1 MVGIDHD
8 LPAIPAERLNA
19 QALRQR
25 FAAPPVWRPEVVR
38 EPRFSQRPPA
48 DAAVLVPLVQHG
60 HGLSVLLTQRTA
72 HLPTHAGQIAFPG
85 GKVDTED
92 ASVRAAA
99 LREAQEEGWA
109 VSGLADAPF
118 HAATVEGRTVV
129 WFAARSAARLQR
141 FKEAGRI
148 TPVPASAGDVAKSG
162 YGNDAAI
169 AAWFAA
175 QQ

>member
-1 MVGIDHD
+1 MSYAYCADAPYCGCIDCQEAGAPD
-8 LPAIPAERLNA
+8 APADT
-19 QALRQR
+19 
-25 FAAPPVWRPEVVR
+25 FAAFVVAKVNGGEMIAATTR
-38 EPRFSQRPPA
+38 AA
-48 DAAVLVPLVQHG
+48 DRGEAG
-60 HGLSVLLTQRTA
+60 RIGL
-72 HLPTHAGQIAFPG
+72 PG
-85 GKVDTED
+85 GKLD
-92 ASVRAAA
+92 AGETARAAA

-129 WFAARSAARLQR
+129 WFAARSAARLQQ

-169 AAWFAA
+169 AAWLAL
-175 QQ
+175 